1 MNLPNKLTIFRIV
14 LIPIY
19 IIFLMVDITPVDNYI
34 ATAIFII
41 ASLTDLFDGRIARKR
56 GIVTNFG
63 IFADPLAD
71 KLLTASAFICFVSLG
86 IMPEW
91 VCIII
96 IAREFAVSG
105 FRLVV
110 AANGTVIAASKWGK
124 FKTITQ
130 MIYIIIATLNG
141 APLFNWMNLPT
152 AVANVYDIV
161 VVVFMYLALVLTI
174 VSMIDYFYK
183 NRDGFTTK
191 N

>member
-56 GIVTNFG
+56 GLVTNFG

-141 APLFNWMNLPT
+141 APLFNWMNLPA